1 MQKDSIDVLEKQ
13 IDDLLTQTKSEV
25 YSINKGMHENLPN
38 QPPSEPEGE
47 QQPPSE
53 PEAELLPPSEP
64 GEEQPPSEQGSDY
77 EDAGN
82 GYNTEDV
89 QNKRPSNGLAMATL
103 MYLYLFKFGGKG
115 RHCWSLLGNGRPP
128 VWDG

>member
-25 YSINKGMHENLPN
+25 YSIYKGMHENLPN

-89 QNKRPSNGLAMATL
+89 QNTTPDWEWFEERLSVTL
-103 MYLYLFKFGGKG
+103 RDLIGIPTTTPK
-115 RHCWSLLGNGRPP
+115 P
-128 VWDG
+128 